1 MILIPAI
8 DIKNQKCVRL
18 YKGDFTKEK
27 IYSDSPVEV
36 AKKWESMG
44 AKLIHLVDLDGA
56 VEGKSI
62 NYEIIKEISNSVKCE
77 IQIGGGIRSKEII
90 NSYLSLG
97 IRRVILGTSA
107 FEDDDFLD
115 SAINENP
122 TQIAI
127 GIDIKDNL
135 IAIKGWGSKIK
146 MGLKEALAKFRKK
159 NIDLI
164 VLTSVD
170 RDGTLE
176 GYNVELVNEYLKST
190 NIPLIISGGI
200 KNENDLKSIS
210 KLVNQTVY
218 GVILG
223 KSIYEDKLDLKKCIE
238 VYQDVS

>member
-90 NSYLSLG
+90 NSYLSLR

-146 MGLKEALAKFRKK
+146 MGLK
-159 NIDLI
+159 ID
-164 VLTSVD
+164 
-170 RDGTLE
+170 
-176 GYNVELVNEYLKST
+176 Y
-190 NIPLIISGGI
+190 
-200 KNENDLKSIS
+200 
-210 KLVNQTVY
+210 
-218 GVILG
+218 
-223 KSIYEDKLDLKKCIE
+223 
-238 VYQDVS
+238 

>member
-18 YKGDFTKEK
+18 YKGDFAKEK
-27 IYSDSPVEV
+27 IYSDSPVEI

-62 NYEIIKEISNSVKCE
+62 NYEIIKEISNSVQCE
-77 IQIGGGIRSKEII
+77 IQIGGGIRNIEIVD
-90 NSYLSLG
+90 SYLSLG

-107 FEDDDFLD
+107 FEDNVFLD
-115 SAINENP
+115 RAIKENP
-122 TQIAI
+122 GRIAI
-127 GIDIKDNL
+127 GIDIKDNFV
-135 IAIKGWGSKIK
+135 AIKGWESKIR
-146 MGLKEALAKFRKK
+146 MGLKEALTKFRKK

-176 GYNVELVNEYLKST
+176 GYNVELVNEYLKNTSV
-190 NIPLIISGGI
+190 PLIVSGGI
-200 KNENDLKSIS
+200 KNEDDLISIS
-210 KLVNQTVY
+210 KLCNHTIY

-223 KSIYEDKLDLKKCIE
+223 KSLYEDKIDLKKCIE
-238 VYQDVS
+238 VYEDVS

>member
-36 AKKWESMG
+36 AKKWKSMG

-107 FEDDDFLD
+107 FEDDDFLN
-115 SAINENP
+115 SA
-122 TQIAI
+122 
-127 GIDIKDNL
+127 
-135 IAIKGWGSKIK
+135 
-146 MGLKEALAKFRKK
+146 
-159 NIDLI
+159 
-164 VLTSVD
+164 
-170 RDGTLE
+170 
-176 GYNVELVNEYLKST
+176 VN
-190 NIPLIISGGI
+190 
-200 KNENDLKSIS
+200 
-210 KLVNQTVY
+210 
-218 GVILG
+218 
-223 KSIYEDKLDLKKCIE
+223 
-238 VYQDVS
+238 

>member
-1 MILIPAI
+1 MVKEN
-8 DIKNQKCVRL
+8 KNKDQ
-18 YKGDFTKEK
+18 
-27 IYSDSPVEV
+27 
-36 AKKWESMG
+36 
-44 AKLIHLVDLDGA
+44 
-56 VEGKSI
+56 
-62 NYEIIKEISNSVKCE
+62 N
-77 IQIGGGIRSKEII
+77 
-90 NSYLSLG
+90 
-97 IRRVILGTSA
+97 
-107 FEDDDFLD
+107 
-115 SAINENP
+115 
-122 TQIAI
+122 

-135 IAIKGWGSKIK
+135 VAIKGWGSKIK

-176 GYNVELVNEYLKST
+176 GYNVELVNEYLKNT

-210 KLVNQTVY
+210 KLVNQSVY

>member
-1 MILIPAI
+1 
-8 DIKNQKCVRL
+8 
-18 YKGDFTKEK
+18 
-27 IYSDSPVEV
+27 
-36 AKKWESMG
+36 
-44 AKLIHLVDLDGA
+44 
-56 VEGKSI
+56 
-62 NYEIIKEISNSVKCE
+62 
-77 IQIGGGIRSKEII
+77 
-90 NSYLSLG
+90 
-97 IRRVILGTSA
+97 
-107 FEDDDFLD
+107 
-115 SAINENP
+115 
-122 TQIAI
+122 
-127 GIDIKDNL
+127 
-135 IAIKGWGSKIK
+135 

>member
-18 YKGDFTKEK
+18 FKGDFAKEK
-27 IYSDSPVEV
+27 IYSDSPVEI

-56 VEGKSI
+56 VKGKSI
-62 NYEIIKEISNSVKCE
+62 NYEIIREISNSVNCE
-77 IQIGGGIRSKEII
+77 IQIGGGIRTKEII

-107 FEDDDFLD
+107 FEDDDFLN
-115 SAINENP
+115 SAIKDNP
-122 TQIAI
+122 TRIAI

-135 IAIKGWGSKIK
+135 VAIKGWGSKIK
-146 MGLKEALAKFRKK
+146 MGLKEALSKFNKK

-176 GYNVELVNEYLKST
+176 GYNVELVNEYLKNSS
-190 NIPLIISGGI
+190 IPLIVSGGI
-200 KNENDLKSIS
+200 KNENDLSSIS
-210 KLVNQTVY
+210 KLDNQTIH

-223 KSIYEDKLDLKKCIE
+223 KSLYEDKIDLKKCIE
-238 VYQDVS
+238 VYQDAS